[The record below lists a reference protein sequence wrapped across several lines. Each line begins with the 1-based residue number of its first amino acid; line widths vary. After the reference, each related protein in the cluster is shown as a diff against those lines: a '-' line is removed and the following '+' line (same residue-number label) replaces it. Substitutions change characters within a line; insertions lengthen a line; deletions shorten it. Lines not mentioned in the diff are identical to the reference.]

1 MIKTKHIF
9 AAVSVMVAFGTGA
22 QGLNTEIT
30 VTHEVVPE
38 EQAATRMRRLPSVV
52 LPELKPAKLAA
63 MSSYVPAEFT
73 PYINSLSA
81 AQYAD
86 STVVSPRRGYAVLA
100 YGPTYN
106 LSTSAG
112 YRFVNTETLALDAYM
127 QFDGMS
133 YTSKYPGIDYDGRV
147 CFRRNSALAG
157 AGTTWNAG
165 SGTLDASL
173 LYQYSGF
180 NFPILDLPTFRT
192 DHYSIDANVV
202 KAQVGWG
209 SRAASLGYRVNVDYD
224 MIYFGAHKANNNR
237 VALTAGLDRVVSKK
251 STWSLDVA
259 YSIDHSA
266 IAGNKGLLHL
276 LPKYSFGYEKLT
288 FKIGADVDITTG
300 NCKSSPAVMA
310 APDVDVVW
318 QPWTFMQIWG
328 KVSGRMDD
336 NSRSRLFDEQPYLL
350 ADFDAGFSRIYSGDA
365 GLTFGPFRGARIDV
379 FGGYMMAYDWYM
391 PSIVTGYMTAMDVK
405 GLHGG
410 AALSYDYR
418 QYLSLNFRAEFAESP
433 RGNYSRGYA
442 LWRDHAKMNFTAR
455 AAVRPIDRLEITL
468 SYHLRTGRQKQ
479 LPADN
484 NLDLRAISDL
494 QAGASYRITPQWS
507 AFISGENLLNR
518 HWYLG
523 PAVPAQGIMGMIG
536 ATYKF

>member
-1 MIKTKHIF
+1 MINRKYIF
-9 AAVSVMVAFGTGA
+9 AALAAMVALGAGA

-38 EQAATRMRRLPSVV
+38 EQAATRMRRLPSVT
-52 LPELKPAKLAA
+52 LPELKPAKLT
-63 MSSYVPAEFT
+63 PASRYLPASLT
-73 PYINSLSA
+73 PYINALSA

-86 STVVSPRRGYAVLA
+86 SAVAAPWRGYAVLG

-106 LSTSAG
+106 LSASAG
-112 YRFVNTETLALDAYM
+112 YRVVQTEALSVDAFM

-157 AGTTWNAG
+157 ASTSWNAE
-165 SGTLDASL
+165 SGTLDASV

-180 NFPILDLPTFRT
+180 NYPILDLPTLRT
-192 DHYSIDANVV
+192 DHYDIDANVV

-209 SRAASLGYRVNVDYD
+209 SRVAAIGYRVNLDYD
-224 MIYFGAHKANNNR
+224 MIHFGNRMANNNR
-237 VALTAGLDRVVSKK
+237 VALSGMIDWSAAEK
-251 STWSLDVA
+251 STWSLDLA
-259 YSIDHSA
+259 YSLDHSA

-276 LPKYSFGYEKLT
+276 LPNYAFGSGALKL
-288 FKIGADVDITTG
+288 KVGIDVDITTG
-300 NCKSSPAVMA
+300 NCKSAPALLV
-310 APDVDVVW
+310 APDVNVVW
-318 QPWTFMQIWG
+318 QPWTFLQIWG
-328 KVSGRMDD
+328 KVGGRIDD

-350 ADFDAGFSRIYSGDA
+350 ADFDAGFSRIYNGDA

-379 FGGYMMAYDWYM
+379 FGGYAMAYDWYM
-391 PSIVTGYMTAMDVK
+391 PSIITGYMTAMDVK
-405 GLHGG
+405 GWHGG
-410 AALSYDYR
+410 AALAYDYR
-418 QYLSLNFRAEFAESP
+418 RLLSLNLRAEFAESP

-442 LWRDHAKMNFTAR
+442 LWRDHAKMNLTAR
-455 AAVRPIDRLEITL
+455 AAVRPVDRLEITL
-468 SYHLRTGRQKQ
+468 AYHLRTGRQKQ

-484 NLDLRAISDL
+484 NLNLRAISNL
-494 QAGASYRITPQWS
+494 QAGVSYRITPQWS
-507 AFISGENLLNR
+507 AFINGENLLNKN
-518 HWYLG
+518 WYLG